1 MSPINSLVNLK
12 LSWLVI
18 STKNKAHWHSYKNV
32 SIKEESLRKSSS
44 IRTSYMFKSKVFD
57 SFNSADILLVIM
69 AIKKY

>member
-1 MSPINSLVNLK
+1 MINLK

-44 IRTSYMFKSKVFD
+44 TRTSYIFKSNVFD
-57 SFNSADILLVIM
+57 WFNSADILLVII
-69 AIKKY
+69 AIKIKFNN